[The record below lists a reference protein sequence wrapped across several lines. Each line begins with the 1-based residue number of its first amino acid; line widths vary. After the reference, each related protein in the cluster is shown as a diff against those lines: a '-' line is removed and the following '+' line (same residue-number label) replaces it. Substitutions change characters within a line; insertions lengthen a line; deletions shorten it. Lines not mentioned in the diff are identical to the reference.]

1 MLDYLGGCE
10 TSGSRRGARSGA
22 SVPRIAPLN
31 ICQYFCGARG
41 GMFAQTFNFQC
52 SIFNSRYISPVQ
64 RILFL
69 ILVVLNAVSWGE
81 GTIPLPRQTLYLA
94 RGLGGGVGLGK
105 VGRNGCQSMSVWQV
119 QGEYAYSP
127 SLSGGANMKIYGG
140 NVDTSV
146 SIVYQRYYVHG
157 KFHHASSRYDLYL
170 GPVFGFD
177 NTNLKTMRQEIGGIG
192 DGGDEGDTT
201 ATASACADMY
211 GAQGVSLGYEAGMGA
226 LLHPDWGMMVGHSF
240 DLTTGSD
247 AQFAVSL
254 ALAFNLWNHWERLRE
269 NLQGSWVVLEWNA
282 NLSLSSTTPLNSVVL
297 GITLGF

>member
-1 MLDYLGGCE
+1 
-10 TSGSRRGARSGA
+10 
-22 SVPRIAPLN
+22 
-31 ICQYFCGARG
+31 
-41 GMFAQTFNFQC
+41 MFVQTFNFQC

-69 ILVVLNAVSWGE
+69 IFVVLTAASWGE

-127 SLSGGANMKIYGG
+127 GLSGGVNMKIYGG
-140 NVDTSV
+140 NVDTAV

-157 KFHHASSRYDLYL
+157 KFHYASPRYDLYL

-177 NTNLKTMRQEIGGIG
+177 NTNLKTIRREIGGIG

-201 ATASACADMY
+201 ATASACADLY